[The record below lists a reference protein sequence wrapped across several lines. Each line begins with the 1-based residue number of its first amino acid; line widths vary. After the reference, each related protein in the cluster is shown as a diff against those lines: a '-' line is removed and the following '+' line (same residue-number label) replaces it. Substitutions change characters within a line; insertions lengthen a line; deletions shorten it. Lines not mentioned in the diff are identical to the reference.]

1 MADLGKARRGWWYW
15 GAGYLVLLAAVV
27 WWLFQSREWARTELA
42 KPESTAAW
50 EAWREDVRANQDRPA
65 PVQRRVPKSA
75 EPPALVL
82 TRDFFGVIL
91 GGALLFSSLLYW
103 VVAWFVMGMVQ
114 GGGIR
119 ESGPG
124 SQELVAGKNLDR

>member
-1 MADLGKARRGWWYW
+1 MAANGNARRWWWLW
-15 GAGYLVLLAAVV
+15 GVGYVAVFVAVV
-27 WWLFQSREWARTELA
+27 WSVFRAREWARVELA

-50 EAWREDVRANQDRPA
+50 EAWREDVRANQDKPV

-82 TRDFFGVIL
+82 TRDFFGVML

-103 VVAWFVMGMVQ
+103 VVAWLVMGMLK
-114 GGGIR
+114 G
-119 ESGPG
+119 
-124 SQELVAGKNLDR
+124 

>member
-1 MADLGKARRGWWYW
+1 MAGTGDSRLGWWLW

-27 WWLFQSREWARTELA
+27 WWLFSAREWARVELA

-50 EAWREDVRANQDRPA
+50 EAWREGVRESQGKPA

-82 TRDFFGVIL
+82 TRDYFGVIL
-91 GGALLFSSLLYW
+91 TGALLFGSLLYW
-103 VVAWFVMGMVQ
+103 VMAWFVMGM
-114 GGGIR
+114 
-119 ESGPG
+119 
-124 SQELVAGKNLDR
+124 LKH

>member
-1 MADLGKARRGWWYW
+1 MADSDIARRGWWLW
-15 GAGYLVLLAAVV
+15 GVGYLVLLAAVV
-27 WWLFQSREWARTELA
+27 WWLISAREWARTELA
-42 KPESTAAW
+42 KPESAAAW
-50 EAWREDVRANQDRPA
+50 EAWREDVRANQDKPV

-103 VVAWFVMGMVQ
+103 VVAWFVMGMLK
-114 GGGIR
+114 GG
-119 ESGPG
+119 EF
-124 SQELVAGKNLDR
+124 